1 MAQFS
6 FKGRC
11 LLPPFDMNETLYMN
25 ETSWVASDPLNF
37 LRSLVEFGL
46 KERRDGEMRQFRA
59 RFDRRFVK
67 DHYFGPKRFACGLP
81 ENTTVQVYRPSGREP
96 PGVREEGRGHPH
108 VECRAARLTGCKFF
122 NDEGFYRVLALA

>member
-6 FKGRC
+6 FNGRC

-25 ETSWVASDPLNF
+25 ETSWVPSDTLNF

-46 KERRDGEMRQFRA
+46 KERRDKEMRQFRA

-81 ENTTVQVYRPSGREP
+81 ENTAAHKST
-96 PGVREEGRGHPH
+96 GHP
-108 VECRAARLTGCKFF
+108 AASRPVSAKKDAAT
-122 NDEGFYRVLALA
+122 RT